1 MISLFKITTKKK
13 DRNFFELPAK
23 EKKRIIDRS
32 ATGSNDLQR
41 ALEARYNSRVSLR
54 V

>member
-1 MISLFKITTKKK
+1 MISLFKVKIKKK

-32 ATGSNDLQR
+32 VTGSNELQS
-41 ALEARYNSRVSLR
+41 ALEARYNIRVGLH